1 MAIIMIQNGIG
12 VANERGSMTR
22 TYNEGEELSNVAE
35 WEQARNAAFISGGL
49 AQETKVVKPTETKT
63 AAPER
68 ARKADGTL
76 KGDDQSTPNVNEA
89 WEGGVAPT
97 KKAKSS

>member
-1 MAIIMIQNGIG
+1 MTIVMIQNGVG
-12 VANERGSMTR
+12 VANERGSITR
-22 TYNEGEELSNVAE
+22 AYTEGEELSNVAE
-35 WEQARNAAFISGGL
+35 WEQARNAAFISSGL

-76 KGDDQSTPNVNEA
+76 KGDDKSTPDVNEA
-89 WEGGVAPT
+89 WVGGVAPSA
-97 KKAKSS
+97 KAKSK

>member
-1 MAIIMIQNGIG
+1 MIQNGIG
-12 VANERGSMTR
+12 VANERGSITR
-22 TYNEGEELSNVAE
+22 AYTEGEELSNVAE

-76 KGDDQSTPNVNEA
+76 IGDDKSTPDTNEA
-89 WEGGVAPT
+89 WVGGKAP
-97 KKAKSS
+97 KKAKSSD

>member
-1 MAIIMIQNGIG
+1 MTIVIIQNGIG
-12 VANERGSMTR
+12 VANERGSITR
-22 TYNEGEELSNVAE
+22 AYTEGEELSNVAE

-76 KGDDQSTPNVNEA
+76 IGDDKSTPDTNEA
-89 WEGGVAPT
+89 WVGGKAP
-97 KKAKSS
+97 KKAKSSD